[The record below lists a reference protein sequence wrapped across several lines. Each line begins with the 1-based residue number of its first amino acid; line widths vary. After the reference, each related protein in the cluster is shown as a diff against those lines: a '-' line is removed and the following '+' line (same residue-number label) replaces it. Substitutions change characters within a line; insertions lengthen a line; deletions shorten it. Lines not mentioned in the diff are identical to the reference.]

1 MLQFRCKPDREGE
14 SVTQAHS
21 NKPQHKHKISEI
33 DRLNF
38 CEQKEQS
45 VFELDVTVMSKKVK
59 MKYHTRKHSVGSMH
73 QVKM

>member
-45 VFELDVTVMSKKVK
+45 VFELDVTVMSKK
-59 MKYHTRKHSVGSMH
+59 
-73 QVKM
+73 